1 MAKPNADFNNAVQLQ
16 KAGEDIF
23 RRAIEEQIEL
33 CRFFGRRWEQYL
45 NLPSDVSRCRSV
57 LDLAQVQSTFLTK
70 MLLTMASRAGGFCK
84 PTKSYLQIG

>member
-1 MAKPNADFNNAVQLQ
+1 MTEALAAEAATEAPEQEND
-16 KAGEDIF
+16 
-23 RRAIEEQIEL
+23 EEQVEL

-70 MLLTMASRAGGFCK
+70 WLLTMASRAGGFCK